1 MADAQGWLPKSVAQ
15 AWGVQPGKAKRGPR
29 STLACAHCKNG
40 KVRCESDRPC
50 RRCLYK
56 GIECVL
62 AAPVVGADRPLE
74 AASDSVPIQPAPSS
88 ARSVPLEARAAHGMA
103 GADGHATADAETLVV
118 EAASMQVLGLS
129 AALAARYSQ
138 VPFAGP
144 VGTSLHLWLHD
155 ADVLRV
161 TELVAAG
168 AAGDRLSGV
177 RMIRFHSLCA
187 ELLACCLELASLQD
201 GKATLRITR
210 EKKVQ
215 KGSPVLGADGHAPA
229 ELALL
234 RPSALARIDRY
245 LNQALSIDE
254 LQSSHSVFDYA
265 STMRR
270 AYESMGFR
278 QTALNDVLSS
288 TSSEACQQSWYELL
302 YAPLHQGLNAAA
314 RVVSRFFQLLLV
326 RVPEGSGADALT
338 LHIFFRFR
346 LPQLLGGW
354 CSGWIPHG
362 SFPAAKATFIGRG
375 GDADEC
381 REWACFIPLVDSSD
395 DAAQNGFT
403 LVAYKGKG
411 KAGQD
416 MLPLF
421 AHFLSFSD
429 SGMCATGCFEVVAPA
444 RRHTDK
450 GRDKKRDASGI
461 LLEPRAT
468 CHSFRMILAG
478 TACGAAPSQA
488 GMVDTCKRRR
498 QST

>member
-1 MADAQGWLPKSVAQ
+1 MEGWLP
-15 AWGVQPGKAKRGPR
+15 
-29 STLACAHCKNG
+29 STLRQLGVDERKTGGGKRVITACAQCKAG
-40 KVRCESDRPC
+40 KVKCDKDRPC

-56 GIECVL
+56 GIGEQCRDVDDASTIGADADQPL
-62 AAPVVGADRPLE
+62 AA
-74 AASDSVPIQPAPSS
+74 ASGSVPVLP
-88 ARSVPLEARAAHGMA
+88 ARSPTRPRANA
-103 GADGHATADAETLVV
+103 HATADTLFGLEV
-118 EAASMQVLGLS
+118 ATASMHVLGLS
-129 AALAARYSQ
+129 AALAARYRQ
-138 VPFAGP
+138 VPFSGP

-187 ELLACCLELASLQD
+187 ELLACCLELASIQD

-234 RPSALARIDRY
+234 RPTALARIDKY

-270 AYESMGFR
+270 AYESVGFR
-278 QTALNDVLSS
+278 STALNDVLSS
-288 TSSEACQQSWYELL
+288 TSSEARQQSWYEML

-338 LHIFFRFR
+338 LHLFLRIR

-354 CSGWIPHG
+354 CSGWKPHG

-403 LVAYKGKG
+403 LLAYKGKG

-450 GRDKKRDASGI
+450 GRDKKRDASGT
-461 LLEPRAT
+461 LLQPRAT
-468 CHSFRMILAG
+468 CHCFRMILAG
-478 TACGAAPSQA
+478 TACG
-488 GMVDTCKRRR
+488 
-498 QST
+498 